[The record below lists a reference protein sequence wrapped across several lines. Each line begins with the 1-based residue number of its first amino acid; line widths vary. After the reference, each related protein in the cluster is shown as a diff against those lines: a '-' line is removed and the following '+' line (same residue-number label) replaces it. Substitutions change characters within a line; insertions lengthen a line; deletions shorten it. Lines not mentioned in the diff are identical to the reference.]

1 MFSSNQCPPH
11 AGIFLSIPTYAMMD
25 KNKSLSKIMMPQ
37 PSSPTPSF
45 QWLSRLQERLTDL
58 VMHIKLFI
66 VDLSFVR
73 WAKQYTPSQLL
84 YFSAM
89 ICLVVSIFDDG
100 NSTFIATILFAFT
113 GLIRELLNL
122 FQKVWATTIGKSLI
136 LILYASTANLALAFA
151 ALKINQIT
159 GVEPTPFVFTL
170 GFTTLVLMP
179 FWIAVSQIL
188 IFLVGLILANLWLLL
203 SVPLKLFGIQLKV
216 HWEDTQNAII
226 TMLFRIILIPI
237 VLSGLITIITP
248 YLASSLDTNGIQ
260 FEIGTEQAQPVEL
273 SLANIEQDEV
283 GLEQLEDIQAKAQFI
298 DQAIATFIYHL
309 EAYPNSMC
317 QKADN
322 ERTVILDD
330 FSILLIAQS
339 EESPLGYSY
348 RVAKCRYT
356 YE

>member
-1 MFSSNQCPPH
+1 MLP
-11 AGIFLSIPTYAMMD
+11 L
-25 KNKSLSKIMMPQ
+25 
-37 PSSPTPSF
+37 PSSPPPTAK
-45 QWLSRLQERLTDL
+45 WLSQLQEQLSKA
-58 VMHIKLFI
+58 VMRIRLFI
-66 VDLSFVR
+66 SSLSFVR
-73 WAKQYTPSQLL
+73 WAKQYTPSQLC
-84 YFSAM
+84 YFAAM
-89 ICLVVSIFDDG
+89 VCLILSVFDDG
-100 NSTFIATILFAFT
+100 ISTLFATMLFAFT

-151 ALKINQIT
+151 AIKINQIT

-188 IFLVGLILANLWLLL
+188 IFLVGLILANLWLFL
-203 SVPLKLFGIQLKV
+203 SLPLKLFGIQLKV
-216 HWEDTQNAII
+216 HWEDTKNAVL

-260 FEIGTEQAQPVEL
+260 FEVGTEQEHPVEL
-273 SLANIEQDEV
+273 SLANKEEDEL

-298 DQAIATFIYHL
+298 DKAIATFIYHL

-330 FSILLIAQS
+330 FSILLISQS

-348 RVAKCRYT
+348 RVAKCHYL